1 MSEQSKVLVEKR
13 HSGQLLHLTLNAP
26 KANVLDAAMIAG
38 IDAAVK
44 EHGPSPNLKAIAFEG
59 AGKHFSFG
67 ASVEEHQAD
76 RVAEMLGSFHGMFR
90 TLAATALP
98 TFAIVRGQCLG
109 GGLEL
114 ASYCSW
120 IFAGAGAK
128 LGQPEIKLAVFP
140 PMASLLLPWRIG
152 GGAAADLCVSGR
164 SVDAAEAFRMGLV
177 HDVSDDPAAACE
189 KFFVEH
195 LGGLSAS
202 SVRYAERAVRIP
214 LARRFETD
222 LPAIEKLYLDELMK
236 THDANEGIAA
246 FLDKRKPA
254 FAGHEPS

>member
-1 MSEQSKVLVEKR
+1 MSEAGKILVDER
-13 HSGQLLHLTLNAP
+13 HEGQLLHITLNAP
-26 KANVLDAAMIAG
+26 KANVLDAEMIGA

-44 EHGPSPNLKAIAFEG
+44 EHGSKPGLKAIAFEG

-76 RVAEMLGSFHGMFR
+76 QAAGMLSTFHGMFR
-90 TLAATALP
+90 TLAKTSIP

-120 IFAGAGAK
+120 IFAAPEAK
-128 LGQPEIKLAVFP
+128 LGQPEIKLAVIA

-152 GGAAADLCVSGR
+152 GGAAVDLCVSGR
-164 SVDAAEAFRMGLV
+164 SVDAAEAHRMGLV
-177 HDVSDDPAAACE
+177 HEVSDDPAAACDE
-189 KFFVEH
+189 FFSEN
-195 LGGLSAS
+195 LAGLSAS
-202 SVRYAERAVRIP
+202 SVRFAERGVRIP

-222 LPAIEKLYLDELMK
+222 LPALEKLYLDELMK
-236 THDANEGIAA
+236 THDANEGIGS
-246 FLDKRKPA
+246 FLEKRRPTFKGFQA
-254 FAGHEPS
+254 S